1 MENKTRNSWWSLI
14 IILPLLWGFFGL
26 IQGKGFF
33 PYIIENIKAL
43 TIPFSQSP
51 DAGTYLTLS
60 PILTCCILF
69 EKNSFYHIRRLKT
82 PYFRGFFIFL
92 TRAYCSKVI
101 FPLANRDVA

>member
-43 TIPFSQSP
+43 TIIGIGLLALTGFS
-51 DAGTYLTLS
+51 
-60 PILTCCILF
+60 
-69 EKNSFYHIRRLKT
+69 
-82 PYFRGFFIFL
+82 YFIH
-92 TRAYCSKVI
+92 KK
-101 FPLANRDVA
+101 